1 MELLIDETVEPSFV
15 QPPVRKTAKAAGTP
29 AQASLMKR
37 LEQSRLGRGVLAC
50 MRWGVVCGLVLS
62 GFFGAEMVSAG
73 IDLASRNAATAS
85 SGDAA
90 QPILASADLHPTH

>member
-1 MELLIDETVEPSFV
+1 MELLIEDAVEPSFV
-15 QPPVRKTAKAAGTP
+15 QSPVRKTAKAAAIP
-29 AQASLMKR
+29 AQPSLLKR
-37 LEQSRLGRGVLAC
+37 LEQSRPGRAVLAG

-62 GFFGAEMVSAG
+62 GYFGAEMVSAG
-73 IDLASRNAATAS
+73 IDLASRNATTAS